1 MCAHAR
7 TNRDQDMTALPLGA
21 VNTSVNKLTASE
33 VLWGIGG
40 AEREREREGREKE
53 KFRSL

>member
-7 TNRDQDMTALPLGA
+7 TNHDQDMTALPLGA